1 MKDMQAY
8 LEKLQRDAAEC
19 ELISNLATDAKKKEL
34 FARLAAHQKTLAA
47 EVARDRRERRTK
59 TLSKPATAT
68 NVEDTC
74 AAAAPASAAR
84 EGR

>member
-34 FARLAAHQKTLAA
+34 FARLAERQKALAA
-47 EVARDRRERRTK
+47 EVA
-59 TLSKPATAT
+59 LAI
-68 NVEDTC
+68 
-74 AAAAPASAAR
+74 AASSEPKR
-84 EGR
+84 